1 MITSCVYATKTMS
14 SSSSQRVLKC
24 TVCGGDHSRLH
35 CLVICSSCS
44 GDKRRCNCQS
54 GPPSQ
59 KKRTQKAR
67 SAPSQSDEPDPD
79 YEKLYSKLVQHHERV
94 GNAFQSLKTQNE
106 ELAAEL
112 EGKNR
117 EIEELNSDTLELAD
131 LVKTKEQVIQDLQKS
146 LVEAKTRISAT
157 QEEIR
162 SLQASDTAAVD
173 EAPEE
178 QTTHRVSSHNL
189 ESIHECYNRVLD
201 ILQEELCSMANTFW
215 LARCPRSTIRDFVAI
230 AELKIVDAREHELV
244 THDHSG
250 SVQQLEQACRKRLRR
265 YQPMMATMRRES
277 RLVPLK
283 FDLRFYE

>member
-79 YEKLYSKLVQHHERV
+79 YEKLYSKLVQRHERV

-112 EGKNR
+112 EGKKSRNR
-117 EIEELNSDTLELAD
+117 GTEQRYPGTCRPCENQGTGDTRFTEI
-131 LVKTKEQVIQDLQKS
+131 
-146 LVEAKTRISAT
+146 
-157 QEEIR
+157 
-162 SLQASDTAAVD
+162 
-173 EAPEE
+173 
-178 QTTHRVSSHNL
+178 
-189 ESIHECYNRVLD
+189 
-201 ILQEELCSMANTFW
+201 
-215 LARCPRSTIRDFVAI
+215 
-230 AELKIVDAREHELV
+230 
-244 THDHSG
+244 SG
-250 SVQQLEQACRKRLRR
+250 RGKNPHFSNAGGDK
-265 YQPMMATMRRES
+265 
-277 RLVPLK
+277 K
-283 FDLRFYE
+283 FAGF